1 MIHNGMINNEGIS
14 IYISMSIH
22 THHQNKTLIEQDD
35 QKATA
40 VLKRMNL
47 NTHRKLN
54 QALTLQ
60 ITQKTT
66 SMKKKFGNQ
75 DTCLIV
81 NLYIQYKLW
90 QTMERNDRRINRN
103 KLNFSKKSSPIVVES
118 LRKSAEKQHN
128 TFKSSEKVS
137 IQDFLLFT

>member
-1 MIHNGMINNEGIS
+1 
-14 IYISMSIH
+14 MSIP

-66 SMKKKFGNQ
+66 SMKKKN
-75 DTCLIV
+75 
-81 NLYIQYKLW
+81 W
-90 QTMERNDRRINRN
+90 ESRHM
-103 KLNFSKKSSPIVVES
+103 LNSK
-118 LRKSAEKQHN
+118 
-128 TFKSSEKVS
+128 S
-137 IQDFLLFT
+137 IHTVQAMANNGKK